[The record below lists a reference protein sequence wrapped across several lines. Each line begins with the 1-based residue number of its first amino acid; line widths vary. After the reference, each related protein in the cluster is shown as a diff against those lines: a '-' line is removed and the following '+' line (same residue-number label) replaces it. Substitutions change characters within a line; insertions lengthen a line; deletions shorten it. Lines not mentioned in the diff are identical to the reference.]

1 MSITSLI
8 GPAISALQ
16 IGQGVQ
22 SYKATANYVDEL
34 EKAAEWQTREARRAY
49 VKRAGDVKTAY
60 AAGGVK
66 VDQGSPLDILAE
78 NTFRM
83 GQAEDAIRFNFSARA
98 QRAMSEG
105 YADLLAGISAGLTT
119 ALSVADST
127 RQTLPG
133 LLDELDKPDPIGVQ
147 VRDLGLH
154 LDSRLDFDEFPLLL
168 GDS

>member
-1 MSITSLI
+1 MSVTSLI

-22 SYKATANYVDEL
+22 AYKDSKGFVDEL
-34 EKAAEWQTREARRAY
+34 EKAADWQMREARRAY
-49 VKRAGDVKTAY
+49 VKRAGDVKTTY

-66 VDQGSPLDILAE
+66 VDQGSPMDVLAE

-98 QRAMSEG
+98 QRVMSEG
-105 YADLLAGISAGLTT
+105 YADLLAGVSAGFTT

-133 LLDELDKPDPIGVQ
+133 VLDLLDEPDSVGVQ

-154 LDSRLDFDEFPLLL
+154 LDTDLDFDEFPLLL
-168 GDS
+168 GDR